1 MENKKYIIVGVKWD
15 KKIYKIFEYD
25 LEIKKAR
32 HLFRDYRKNMT
43 LWDFVIGET
52 KILNH
57 LNKSNLLNI

>member
-1 MENKKYIIVGVKWD
+1 MENKKYIIVGIKWD
-15 KKIYKIFEYD
+15 KKNYKVFEKD

-32 HLFRDYRKNMT
+32 YLFREYKKNMT
-43 LWDFVIGET
+43 LWDFVIGEK